1 MVAIMSRMLSL
12 EGVTKRFGGL
22 TAVDSLSF
30 HVDEGEIVGLIG
42 PNGAGKSTTF
52 NLIVGSL
59 TPDEGSI
66 HYRGE
71 RIDGLPTY
79 ERINRGLART
89 YQTPRPFSEL
99 PVRENIRAATLPN
112 SLKTIRTRGE
122 NSERVAEVA
131 AYVGLEDDLE
141 TLPGE
146 LTPGELRRLEIARAL
161 AREPDLLLLDEVF
174 AGVTHEEASGLADI
188 IEELRSESGYTFLV
202 VDHVMDVLM
211 PLVDRVVAMS
221 GEKIAEGDP
230 ESIVR
235 DEEVRRV
242 YLGEQPAE
250 V

>member
-1 MVAIMSRMLSL
+1 MTEMLRL
-12 EGVTKRFGGL
+12 EGITKRFGGL

-52 NLIVGSL
+52 NIVVGSL
-59 TPDEGSI
+59 SPDQGRIFYED
-66 HYRGE
+66 E

-79 ERINRGLART
+79 QRINKGLART
-89 YQTPRPFSEL
+89 YQTPRPFGEL

-112 SLKTIRTRGE
+112 SLGTVRSRGQ
-122 NSERVAEVA
+122 NSDRVAAVA
-131 AYVGLEDDLE
+131 ERVGLEDDLDRF
-141 TLPGE
+141 PGE

-161 AREPDLLLLDEVF
+161 SRDPDMLLLDEVF
-174 AGVTHEEASGLADI
+174 AGVTHDEASGLARI

-211 PLVDRVVAMS
+211 PLVDRVIAMS
-221 GEKIAEGDP
+221 SEKIAEGEP

-235 DEEVRRV
+235 DDEVRRV
-242 YLGEQPAE
+242 YLGDQAAE

>member
-1 MVAIMSRMLSL
+1 MTELLRL
-12 EGVTKRFGGL
+12 EGITKRFGGL

-52 NLIVGSL
+52 NLVVGSL
-59 TPDEGSI
+59 TPDEGRI
-66 HYRGE
+66 FYE
-71 RIDGLPTY
+71 DARIDGLPTY
-79 ERINRGLART
+79 QRIGMGLART
-89 YQTPRPFSEL
+89 YQTPRPFTEL
-99 PVRENIRAATLPN
+99 TVRENIRAATLPN
-112 SLKTIRTRGE
+112 SLGTVRTRGQ
-122 NSERVAEVA
+122 NHERVATVA
-131 AYVGLEDDLE
+131 ERVGLENDLDR
-141 TLPGE
+141 LPGA

-161 AREPDLLLLDEVF
+161 SREPDLLLLDEVF
-174 AGVTHEEASGLADI
+174 AGVTHEEASGLAAI
-188 IEELRSESGYTFLV
+188 IEELRTESGYTFLV

-221 GEKIAEGDP
+221 AQKIAEGDP

-242 YLGEQPAE
+242 YLGETTAE